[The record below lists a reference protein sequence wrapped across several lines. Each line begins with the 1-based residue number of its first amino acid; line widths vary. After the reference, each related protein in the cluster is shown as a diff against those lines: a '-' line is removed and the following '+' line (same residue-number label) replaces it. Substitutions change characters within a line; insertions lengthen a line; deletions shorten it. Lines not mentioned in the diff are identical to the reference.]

1 MTTYTVPPDKA
12 DLVLDRGDVLN
23 VDLGGTATGTTIGVG
38 GVAFVNGGTTIDTT
52 IKALGVENV
61 GGGGVAD
68 DTTIKRGGVENVA
81 SGSTDNHAILDG
93 GALNVR
99 GSSNGVIINDGSEF
113 VNGGGTSN
121 DTIIN
126 RFGVEYV
133 HGGVANNTTINGGL
147 EDVVRGGVADNVI
160 FAGSRS
166 RLDLSYPTGLT
177 GTITHWR
184 VGDVIHFSD
193 KIHVTSVHENADDSA
208 VTVNYF
214 DSDFGTQTVT
224 YSLVGQQANTQIE
237 LQRDGHGGADLV
249 LVSVTGIQAHHHHEI
264 V

>member
-1 MTTYTVPPDKA
+1 MSVVSAGALARRRRQGQSEFAMTTYTVPPDKA

-93 GALNVR
+93 GALNAR

-126 RFGVEYV
+126 QFGVEYV

-193 KIHVTSVHENADDSA
+193 KIHVAFMKMPTI
-208 VTVNYF
+208 
-214 DSDFGTQTVT
+214 QP
-224 YSLVGQQANTQIE
+224 QQ
-237 LQRDGHGGADLV
+237 
-249 LVSVTGIQAHHHHEI
+249 
-264 V
+264 